1 MVKIERVNDFTW
13 IIPKDPTIGMKVP
26 GIVYADDVLLQKM
39 KEDRTLE
46 QCINV
51 AKLPGIYKFSIVLP
65 DGHEGYGFPI
75 GGVAA
80 FDAEEGIVSPG
91 GVGYDINCGVR
102 LIRSDLSYNDIKDK
116 IAQLLDTIFIMV
128 PSGVGSE
135 GKIRLSTNQL
145 DEVLMGGA
153 KWAVENGYGWEED
166 VKRCEAYGALKNA
179 DPNKVSSKAKAR
191 GAPQLGTLGSG
202 NHFLEIQVVDKIYD
216 EKVAKAF
223 GIFHEGQITV
233 MIHTGSRGLG
243 HQVCS
248 DYLVIMERASRK
260 YNLRFPD
267 RELVYAPAKSR
278 EAEDYFAAMACAS
291 NYAWANRQLILHWV
305 RESFEK
311 VLKQSAESLGMHMI
325 YDVAHN
331 IAKLEDHKVNGET
344 RKVYVHRKG
353 ATRAF
358 PAGHPELPEEYR
370 KIGQP
375 VIIPGSMGTASY
387 LLLGQQKAMEIS
399 FGSTA
404 HGAGRLLSR
413 AQALKQFTA
422 NEITR
427 RLASRGILIKAASR
441 DGIIEEAPEA
451 YKDIDRVANV
461 SHNVGIATLVA
472 RFIPI
477 AVAKG

>member
-1 MVKIERVNDFTW
+1 MVKIERINDYTW
-13 IIPKDPTIGMKVP
+13 VIPKDSVP
-26 GIVYADDVLLQKM
+26 GMRVPGVIYADDVLLQKM
-39 KEDRTLE
+39 REDRTLE

-80 FDAEEGIVSPG
+80 FDAENGIVSPG

-102 LIRSDLSYNDIKDK
+102 LIGTNLTYNDIKDK
-116 IAQLLDTIFIMV
+116 IKQLIDTIFNMV

-135 GKIRLSTNQL
+135 GKVRLSSSQL
-145 DEVLMGGA
+145 DEVLAEGA
-153 KWAVENGYGWEED
+153 LWAVNNGYGWKSDIE
-166 VKRCEAYGALKNA
+166 RCEANGCLKDAN
-179 DPNKVSSKAKAR
+179 PSSVSSKAKSR
-191 GAPQLGTLGSG
+191 GSPQLGTLGSG
-202 NHFLEIQVVDKIYD
+202 NHFLEIQIVDKIYD
-216 EKVAKAF
+216 AKVAKVF
-223 GIFHEGQITV
+223 NIIEEGQVTV

-248 DYLVIMERASRK
+248 DYLMVMERAARK
-260 YNLRFPD
+260 YNLKFPD
-267 RELVYAPAKSR
+267 RELVYAPAKSK
-278 EAEDYFAAMACAS
+278 EAYDYFSAMACAS

-305 RESFEK
+305 RESFER
-311 VLKQSAESLGMHMI
+311 VLKQSAESLGMNLV

-331 IAKLEDHKVNGET
+331 IAKLEDHKINGET

-358 PAGHPELPEEYR
+358 PAGHPELPQEYR
-370 KIGQP
+370 SVGQP

-387 LLLGQQKAMEIS
+387 LLLGQLKAMDIS

-404 HGAGRLLSR
+404 HGAGRMLSR
-413 AQALKQFTA
+413 AQAMKQFTA
-422 NEITR
+422 DSIIK
-427 RLASRGILIKAASR
+427 RLGSKGIIIRAASR

-451 YKDIDRVANV
+451 YKDIDRVAHV
-461 SHNVGIATLVA
+461 SNNVGIATLVA
-472 RFIPI
+472 RFIPV

>member
-1 MVKIERVNDFTW
+1 MVKIERVNDYTW
-13 IIPKDPTIGMKVP
+13 IIPKDSDVGMRVP
-26 GIVYADDVLLQKM
+26 GIVYADNYLLQKM

-80 FDAEEGIVSPG
+80 FDAEDGVLSPG

-102 LIRSDLSYNDIKDK
+102 LISTNLNYNEVKNK
-116 IAQLLDTIFIMV
+116 VQQLLDTIFRMV

-135 GKIRLSTNQL
+135 GKIRLSQSQL
-145 DEVLMGGA
+145 DEVLMEGA
-153 KWAVENGYGWEED
+153 RWAVNNGYGWKSDIE
-166 VKRCEAYGALKNA
+166 RCEANGCLVNA
-179 DPNKVSSKAKAR
+179 DPSKVSSKAKSR

-202 NHFLEIQVVDKIYD
+202 NHFLEIQIVDKIYD
-216 EKVAKAF
+216 AEVAKAF
-223 GIFHEGQITV
+223 NIREEGQVTV

-248 DYLVIMERASRK
+248 DYLMIMERAARK

-267 RELVYAPAKSR
+267 RELVYAPAKSK
-278 EAEDYFAAMACAS
+278 EADDYFAAMACAS

-305 RESFEK
+305 RESFEH
-311 VLKQSAESLGMHMI
+311 VFKQSAESLGMTLV

-331 IAKLEDHKVNGET
+331 IAKLEEHKIDGAT

-358 PAGHPELPEEYR
+358 PAGHVELPQEYR
-370 KIGQP
+370 NIGQP

-387 LLLGQQKAMEIS
+387 LLLGQPKAMDIS

-404 HGAGRLLSR
+404 HGAGRMLSR
-413 AQALKQFTA
+413 AQALKQFKA
-422 NEITR
+422 DEIIKE
-427 RLASRGILIKAASR
+427 LGSRGILVKAASR

-451 YKDIDRVANV
+451 YKDIDRVAQV